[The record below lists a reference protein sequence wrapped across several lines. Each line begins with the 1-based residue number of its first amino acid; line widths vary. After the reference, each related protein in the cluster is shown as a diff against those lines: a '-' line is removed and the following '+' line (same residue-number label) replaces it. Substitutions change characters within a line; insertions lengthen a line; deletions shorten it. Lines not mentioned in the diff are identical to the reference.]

1 MKYSLSVDTPIG
13 KITLTSDGRAVTG
26 VTLPGESPEE
36 KSAETRTPL
45 LEKAAG
51 QLLEYF
57 RGERKKFDL
66 PLAPAGTA
74 FQRKVWRELERIPF
88 GTVVTYGE
96 IAARAG
102 IPKGARAVGQANH
115 CNPIPILIPCHR
127 VVAAGGMLGG
137 YGGGTALKIRLLE
150 LEGVRICGRE
160 RQKHGKNDRK
170 AVFF

>member
-13 KITLTSDGRAVTG
+13 EITLTSDDRAVTG
-26 VTLPGESPEE
+26 VALPGEVPAE

-57 RGERKKFDL
+57 RGERKRFDL

-74 FQRKVWRELERIPF
+74 FQRKIWRELERIPF

-115 CNPIPILIPCHR
+115 CNPIPVLIPCHR
-127 VVAAGGMLGG
+127 VVAAGGKLGG

-150 LEGVRICGRE
+150 LEGVRTLPTE
-160 RQKHGKNDRK
+160 KAKTRK
-170 AVFF
+170 K

>member
-26 VTLPGESPEE
+26 VTLSGGIPAEKLPER
-36 KSAETRTPL
+36 RTAL

-57 RGERKKFDL
+57 RGERKTFDL
-66 PLAPAGTA
+66 PLDPAGTA

-88 GTVVTYGE
+88 GTVATYGE
-96 IAARAG
+96 IAARTG
-102 IPKGARAVGQANH
+102 RPKGARAVGQANH

-150 LEGVRICGRE
+150 LEGVRTLRTE
-160 RQKHGKNDRK
+160 KTKTRK
-170 AVFF
+170 K

>member
-1 MKYSLSVDTPIG
+1 MKYSLSVETPIG

-26 VTLPGESPEE
+26 VTLPGGAPAE

-57 RGERKKFDL
+57 RGERQKFDL

-74 FQRKVWRELERIPF
+74 FQRKIWRELERIPF
-88 GTVVTYGE
+88 GTVATYGE

-115 CNPIPILIPCHR
+115 CNPVPILIPCHR
-127 VVAAGGMLGG
+127 VVAAGGKLGG

-150 LEGVRICGRE
+150 LEGVRSLPTE
-160 RQKHGKNDRK
+160 KAKTRK
-170 AVFF
+170 K